1 MICITN
7 RTFHTNY
14 IDGAIYMKINQK
26 NRSKLIIVNV
36 EEKKEQG
43 LFAWTAKVGSKGQI
57 VIPKEARDLFQI
69 NSGDT
74 LLLLGD
80 QSQGI
85 AIISGDHMK
94 DMLKKIKGKL
104 L

>member
-1 MICITN
+1 M
-7 RTFHTNY
+7 
-14 IDGAIYMKINQK
+14 
-26 NRSKLIIVNV
+26 
-36 EEKKEQG
+36 
-43 LFAWTAKVGSKGQI
+43 
-57 VIPKEARDLFQI
+57 IPKEARDLFQI

>member
-1 MICITN
+1 MKT
-7 RTFHTNY
+7 
-14 IDGAIYMKINQK
+14 DGK
-26 NRSKLIIVNV
+26 NPSKLIFPDA

-43 LFAWTAKVGSKGQI
+43 LYAWTAKVGSKGQI

-74 LLLLGD
+74 VLLLGD

-85 AIISGDHMK
+85 GIISGAHMK
-94 DMLKKIKGKL
+94 NMLQEIKGKL